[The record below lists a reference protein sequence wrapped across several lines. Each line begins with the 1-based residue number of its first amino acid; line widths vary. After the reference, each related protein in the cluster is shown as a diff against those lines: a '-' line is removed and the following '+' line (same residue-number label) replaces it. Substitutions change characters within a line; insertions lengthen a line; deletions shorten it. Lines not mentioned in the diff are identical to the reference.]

1 MNPETFTVTLRALPH
16 WPSSL
21 RPLSAEQRLR
31 AALKRLL
38 RDHGLRCESVE
49 RVLPG
54 VRTTAGKATPD
65 GVLVPGVQKAF

>member
-54 VRTTAGKATPD
+54 AKILRV
-65 GVLVPGVQKAF
+65 